1 MKAKAI
7 ISLSLCFA
15 LAFAFCGCLKPRKK
29 GVPQSDT
36 TAPATTAATT
46 KPTTTKPVVTTS
58 KPVTEPKND
67 DSEYRL
73 DKYSHLSD
81 YEKEVYDT
89 ILSALENGEETIEI
103 SGDEMNEQ
111 IFDKVF
117 YYYLVV
123 DHPEYFYVRPFS
135 EGYSNGDEIVKADF
149 CIKYIYSAEQIAAKQ
164 KKINTIVTALQ
175 KKLPK
180 NATNY
185 DKALLVY
192 DYIID
197 NCEYAEEFE
206 NADNTAAQQSPVST
220 IEGCL
225 LDKRAVCTG
234 YSRAY
239 KYILNKMGIKCSVV
253 SNPKHEWNILMLDD
267 EYYYTDVTWSDTP
280 QTRYKYFA
288 VTTKQITEDHDLPEE
303 ELPDCTAT
311 KNNYNVKNG
320 LT

>member
-1 MKAKAI
+1 MKAKTVVC
-7 ISLSLCFA
+7 LSLCLT
-15 LAFAFCGCLKPRKK
+15 LAFAFCECLKSRKQSSAK
-29 GVPQSDT
+29 TTLTAKITTTLTTTVPT
-36 TAPATTAATT
+36 TV
-46 KPTTTKPVVTTS
+46 TTTKPVTQ
-58 KPVTEPKND
+58 PKND
-67 DSEYRL
+67 DSKYKL
-73 DKYSHLSD
+73 DKYSHLSS

-89 ILSALENGEETIEI
+89 IVQALKNSEQTIEI
-103 SGDEMNEQ
+103 SGEEMKNQ
-111 IFDKVF
+111 VFDKVF
-117 YYYLVV
+117 YYSVVV

-149 CIKYIYSAEQIAAKQ
+149 RLKYIYSAEQIASKQ
-164 KKINTIVTALQ
+164 KKIDGIVAALK

-197 NCEYAEEFE
+197 NCAYADEFKDSA
-206 NADNTAAQQSPVST
+206 NAASQQSPVST

-225 LDKRAVCTG
+225 LNKRAVCTG

-239 KYILNKMGIKCSVV
+239 KYILNKMGIKCTVV
-253 SNPKHEWNILMLDD
+253 SNVEHEWNLLMLDN
-267 EYYYTDVTWSDTP
+267 EYYYTDVTWSDTE

-288 VTTKQITEDHDLPEE
+288 VTTKELSKDHAIPDENLP
-303 ELPDCTAT
+303 LCTAT
-311 KNNYNVKNG
+311 KNNYNLKNG

>member
-1 MKAKAI
+1 MKTKAL
-7 ISLSLCFA
+7 ISLSLCLT
-15 LAFAFCGCLKPRKK
+15 LAFAFFGCFKSRE
-29 GVPQSDT
+29 QT
-36 TAPATTAATT
+36 TTKPATTTEITT
-46 KPTTTKPVVTTS
+46 TEPTTVTTTKPVTQ
-58 KPVTEPKND
+58 PKND
-67 DSEYRL
+67 DSAYRL
-73 DKYSHLSD
+73 DKYSHLSY
-81 YEKEVYDT
+81 YEKEIYDT
-89 ILSALENGEETIEI
+89 ILSAIENGEEKIDI
-103 SGDEMNEQ
+103 SGDEMTDR

-117 YYYLVV
+117 YYSLVV

-135 EGYSNGDEIVKADF
+135 EGYSNGEEVVKADF
-149 CIKYIYSAEQIAAKQ
+149 RINYIYSAEQIAAKQ
-164 KKINTIVTALQ
+164 SKIDSIVASLK

-197 NCEYAEEFE
+197 NCEYADEFD
-206 NADNTAAQQSPVST
+206 NTDNTAAQQSPVST

-225 LDKRAVCTG
+225 LNKRAVCTG

-253 SNPKHEWNILMLDD
+253 SNTEHEWNILMLDND
-267 EYYYTDVTWSDTP
+267 YYYTDVTWSDTA

-288 VTTKQITEDHDLPEE
+288 VTTKQITEDHALPEE
-303 ELPDCTAT
+303 ELPNCTAT
-311 KNNYNVKNG
+311 KDNYNVRNG